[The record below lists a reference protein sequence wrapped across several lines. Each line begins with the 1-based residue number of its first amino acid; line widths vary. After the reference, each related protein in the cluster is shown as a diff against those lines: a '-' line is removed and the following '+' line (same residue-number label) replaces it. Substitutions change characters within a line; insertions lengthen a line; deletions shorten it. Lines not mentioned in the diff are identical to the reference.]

1 MCPVCLTT
9 AVLIAGSA
17 TSTGGL
23 AAVAIKKFG
32 MKKTVDDKPVPT
44 PSKLSREGNGAEKI
58 VPNLDPRRN
67 QDVNEH
73 DGETA
78 NSVAG

>member
-23 AAVAIKKFG
+23 AAIAIKRFG
-32 MKKTVDDKPVPT
+32 AKNAVDNNPAQRRDK
-44 PSKLSREGNGAEKI
+44 N
-58 VPNLDPRRN
+58 
-67 QDVNEH
+67 VNEH
-73 DGETA
+73 DRETE
-78 NSVAG
+78 NRVAG